1 MAKYIINVYYLF
13 TYPDYLLRTVLFKD
27 VKQTQKLETKR
38 KKIKRIKRDKVEN
51 R

>member
-1 MAKYIINVYYLF
+1 MYIIYSPS
-13 TYPDYLLRTVLFKD
+13 PDYLLRTVLFKD

-38 KKIKRIKRDKVEN
+38 KKIKRDKVEN